1 MAGRSKDVNID
12 TRTDIQTLRHKDTQ
26 IRWLTLDHTDNT
38 ETRKLVVCFCDKGEA
53 YCQHAEWGAFIVC
66 VRVCLRPCGVWVSV
80 YLCLGALSV
89 CSCYVEIVMCVCAL
103 SVSSCVCVIVS
114 PRVVS
119 VIVRPCVVCVFV
131 CLCACVFVSLCIR
144 VCMSSC
150 FNCIIVSLCLCVV
163 CVMSEYSCLLRFSR
177 VLVSGG

>member
-38 ETRKLVVCFCDKGEA
+38 ETRTLVVCFCDKGEA

-66 VRVCLRPCGVWVSV
+66 VRVCLRPCRVWVSM

-89 CSCYVEIVMCVCAL
+89 FMLCGNCYV
-103 SVSSCVCVIVS
+103 
-114 PRVVS
+114 
-119 VIVRPCVVCVFV
+119 
-131 CLCACVFVSLCIR
+131 
-144 VCMSSC
+144 
-150 FNCIIVSLCLCVV
+150 CLCVV
-163 CVMSEYSCLLRFSR
+163 CEFVCLCDSVSTCCLCDCASMCCLCVCVSVCLCVCKCVHTCEALVVIAFHNLM
-177 VLVSGG
+177 LVSNSISINNKKLD